1 MSRPFERMEDHNRYQ
16 RAYFEGS
23 LKKTMVPRDSRYLRR
38 HVKELLRFGGIAPG
52 DRVLELG
59 CGMGRYTLLLAEMGI
74 AVEGLDL
81 SPVLLDRLRAYGE
94 GGRPIPLHCGD
105 IADPPPGLT
114 GGFDVAAGFFVLHHL
129 EDLPRVFGAV
139 ARLLKPG
146 GRVVFLEPNPY
157 NPLYYVQIAITPG
170 MTWRGDRGILKMR
183 RRVIFGALRE
193 AGFGH
198 AELERFGFF
207 PPFLADREMGARL
220 EPPLE
225 RLSVLRGLLPFQLF
239 RAERA
244 GA

>member
-1 MSRPFERMEDHNRYQ
+1 
-16 RAYFEGS
+16 
-23 LKKTMVPRDSRYLRR
+23 
-38 HVKELLRFGGIAPG
+38 
-52 DRVLELG
+52 
-59 CGMGRYTLLLAEMGI
+59 
-74 AVEGLDL
+74 
-81 SPVLLDRLRAYGE
+81 
-94 GGRPIPLHCGD
+94 
-105 IADPPPGLT
+105 
-114 GGFDVAAGFFVLHHL
+114 
-129 EDLPRVFGAV
+129 V

-157 NPLYYVQIAITPG
+157 NPLYYVQIAMTPG

-183 RRVIFGALRE
+183 RRVIFDALRE

-239 RAERA
+239 RAERSDS
-244 GA
+244 